1 MSWPFS
7 CLWLSLEIS
16 CFPRNLSLQ
25 PHKTDS
31 PKFGRNIT
39 AFCSKTEQGVPV
51 EKGLFGEYMQV
62 ANINDGPVTFLLDS
76 SRLC

>member
-1 MSWPFS
+1 M
-7 CLWLSLEIS
+7 
-16 CFPRNLSLQ
+16 Q

-51 EKGLFGEYMQV
+51 ETGLFGEYMQV